1 MLFLSKPTAIVSS
14 IAAVLV
20 FSTQTQATQV
30 LNTPA
35 TTLDT
40 IVVTATRTEQPLK
53 DVPAR
58 IAIIDEAL
66 IEQSPI
72 ASFPHLLMSDAS
84 INMVQLGGYGQQA
97 SFFLRGTESDHT
109 LVLRDGVRLNNDA
122 SGLAPNNFIDTTDIK
137 QIEVLK
143 GPASVLYGTNAI
155 GGVVQIISKTPEK
168 NAAFLSAE
176 IGEHQTYKTTVG
188 ADLADEGF
196 YAQVRGQHLETDGTP
211 VHEHENATA
220 SSFDQKGW
228 STKLGYEADRF
239 GTSLDYSENQGNAQY
254 EQYSW
259 NSMQYEQKSQDFKN
273 QIATLK
279 SRFNPSEQLTL
290 NARISYFKDELKQL
304 KSFERTQYEST
315 EYELTAQQQM
325 TQAQNMIVGITHR
338 QLDTSTL
345 KMTESFQQALNTT
358 GYYLQHQ
365 YQTDKLKTQ
374 AGIRLEDHEKYG
386 QHTVGQLAARYFFSP
401 LLSSYANIGTAFKAP
416 TANDLYYGD
425 YANPNLKPEESRSY
439 EIGFDVQLTPQLKTG
454 LSLYR
459 TEIDQLIDSDPNN
472 NWKFANIDAVTIQGS
487 ELYVNWSND
496 AFFTK
501 ASYSYNQ
508 AKNDK
513 TGLDLSRRP
522 RQKLALS
529 AGWSYEHY
537 GISTTLTANSHS
549 DSSNYDNDVIPGHAQ
564 IDLNSYYQPNEKLRF
579 FANIQNLGDVQYK
592 TASAGNFDGKFYL
605 NGGRLASFGITVKY

>member
-1 MLFLSKPTAIVSS
+1 MPFPFQPTALAAGISALCIFSSQISVAADS
-14 IAAVLV
+14 IA
-20 FSTQTQATQV
+20 Q
-30 LNTPA
+30 PK
-35 TTLDT
+35 LDT
-40 IVVTATRTEQPLK
+40 IVVTATRSQEKLEN
-53 DVPAR
+53 VPAR
-58 IAIIDEAL
+58 ISIIDESL
-66 IEQSPI
+66 IDQSPI

-168 NAAFLSAE
+168 NAAFISAE
-176 IGEHQTYKTTVG
+176 IGGNQTYKSTVG
-188 ADLADEGF
+188 VDLAKQGF
-196 YAQVRGQHLETDGTP
+196 YAQIRGQRLETDGTLI
-211 VHEHENATA
+211 HEHENARA
-220 SSFDQKGW
+220 SSFNQKGV
-228 STKLGYEADRF
+228 SAKFGYEETRF

-259 NSMQYEQKSQDFKN
+259 NSLQYEQKSQDFKN

-279 SRFNPSEQLTL
+279 SRFNPTDQLTL
-290 NARISYFKDELKQL
+290 NARVSYFKDELEQL
-304 KSFERTQYEST
+304 KIFEQTHYEST
-315 EYELTAQQQM
+315 EYELTAKQQM
-325 TQAQNMIVGITHR
+325 TPSQNIIAGITHR
-338 QLDTSTL
+338 QLETSTL
-345 KMTESFQQALNTT
+345 KTAESFHQDLNST

-374 AGIRLEDHEKYG
+374 AGIRREDHEKYG
-386 QHTVGQLAARYFFSP
+386 QHTVGQVAARYFFTP
-401 LLSSYANIGTAFKAP
+401 LFSSYANIGTAFKAP
-416 TANDLYYGD
+416 TMNDLYYGD
-425 YANPNLKPEESRSY
+425 YANPDLKPEESQSY
-439 EIGFDVQLTPQLKTG
+439 EIGLDLQMTPQLKTG
-454 LSLYR
+454 LSIYR
-459 TEIDQLIDSDPNN
+459 TEIDNLIDSDPNN

-487 ELYVNWSND
+487 EVYVNWSNE

-529 AGWSYEHY
+529 AGWADEHY
-537 GISTTLTANSHS
+537 GLSTTLSANSHS
-549 DSSNYDNDVIPGHAQ
+549 DSSNYDEDVIPGHAQ
-564 IDLNSYYQPNEKLRF
+564 IDFNSYYQPNEQLRF
-579 FANIQNLGDVQYK
+579 FANIQNVGDVQYK

-605 NGGRLASFGITVKY
+605 NGGRLASFGITVRY

>member
-1 MLFLSKPTAIVSS
+1 MTFYSQPTALAAG
-14 IAAVLV
+14 IAAVLA
-20 FSTQTQATQV
+20 FSAHTQAA
-30 LNTPA
+30 NIPSA
-35 TTLDT
+35 TLET
-40 IVVTATRTEQPLK
+40 IVVTATRSEEKLE
-53 DVPAR
+53 DVLAR
-58 IAIIDEAL
+58 ISIIDEPL

-143 GPASVLYGTNAI
+143 GPASVLYGSNAI

-168 NAAFLSAE
+168 NAAFISAE
-176 IGEHQTYKTTVG
+176 IGENQTYKSIVG
-188 ADLADEGF
+188 ADLADHGF
-196 YAQVRGQHLETDGTP
+196 YAQVRGQRLETDGTAI
-211 VHEHENATA
+211 HEHENAAA
-220 SSFDQKGW
+220 SSFDQKGV
-228 STKLGYEADRF
+228 SAKFGYEAARF

-259 NSMQYEQKSQDFKN
+259 SSMQYEHKSQDFKN
-273 QIATLK
+273 QIATMK
-279 SRFNPSEQLTL
+279 SRFSPTDQLTL
-290 NARISYFKDELKQL
+290 NARISYFKDELEQL
-304 KSFERTQYEST
+304 KSFERTDYEST
-315 EYELTAQQQM
+315 EYELTAKQQM
-325 TQAQNMIVGITHR
+325 SAAQNIIAGITHR
-338 QLDTSTL
+338 QLETSTL
-345 KMTESFQQALNTT
+345 KTAESFHQDLNST

-386 QHTVGQLAARYFFSP
+386 QHTVGQLAARYFFTP
-401 LLSSYANIGTAFKAP
+401 FFSSYANVGTAFKAP
-416 TANDLYYGD
+416 TMNDLYYGD
-425 YANPNLKPEESRSY
+425 YANPSLKPEESQSY
-439 EIGFDVQLTPQLKTG
+439 EMGIDLQLTLQLKSG

-459 TEIDQLIDSDPNN
+459 TEIDNLIDSDPNN
-472 NWKFANIDAVTIQGS
+472 NWKFANIEAATIQGS
-487 ELYVNWSND
+487 EVYVNWAND
-496 AFFTK
+496 AFFAK

-529 AGWSYEHY
+529 AGWADEHY
-537 GISTTLTANSHS
+537 GLSTTLTANSHS
-549 DSSNYDNDVIPGHAQ
+549 DSSNYDDDVIPGHAQ
-564 IDLNSYYQPNEKLRF
+564 IDFNSYYQPNEQLRF
-579 FANIQNLGDVQYK
+579 FANIQNVGDVQYK
-592 TASAGNFDGKFYL
+592 TASAGNYDGKFYL
-605 NGGRLASFGITVKY
+605 NGGRLASVGLTVKY

>member
-1 MLFLSKPTAIVSS
+1 MTFYSQPTALAAG
-14 IAAVLV
+14 IAAVLA
-20 FSTQTQATQV
+20 FSAHTQAA
-30 LNTPA
+30 NIPSA
-35 TTLDT
+35 TLET
-40 IVVTATRTEQPLK
+40 IVVTATRSEEKLE

-58 IAIIDEAL
+58 ISIIDESL

-168 NAAFLSAE
+168 NAAFISAE
-176 IGEHQTYKTTVG
+176 IGENQTYKSIVG
-188 ADLADEGF
+188 ADLADHGF
-196 YAQVRGQHLETDGTP
+196 YAQVRGQRLETDGTAI
-211 VHEHENATA
+211 HEHENAAT
-220 SSFDQKGW
+220 SSFDQKGV
-228 STKLGYEADRF
+228 SAKFGYEAARF

-259 NSMQYEQKSQDFKN
+259 SSMQYEPKSQDFKN

-279 SRFNPSEQLTL
+279 SRFSPTDQLTL
-290 NARISYFKDELKQL
+290 NARVSYFKDALEQL
-304 KSFERTQYEST
+304 KSFERTDYEST
-315 EYELTAQQQM
+315 EYELTAKQQM
-325 TQAQNMIVGITHR
+325 TVAQNIIAGITHR
-338 QLDTSTL
+338 QLEASTL
-345 KMTESFQQALNTT
+345 KTAESFHQDLNST

-365 YQTDKLKTQ
+365 YQTDKLKAQ

-386 QHTVGQLAARYFFSP
+386 QHTVGQLAARYFFTP
-401 LLSSYANIGTAFKAP
+401 LFSSYANVGTAFKAP
-416 TANDLYYGD
+416 TMNDLYYGD
-425 YANPNLKPEESRSY
+425 YANPSLKPEESQSY
-439 EIGFDVQLTPQLKTG
+439 EMGIDLQLTPQLKSG

-459 TEIDQLIDSDPNN
+459 TEIDNLIDSDPNN
-472 NWKFANIDAVTIQGS
+472 NWKFANIEAATIQGS
-487 ELYVNWSND
+487 EVYVNWAND
-496 AFFTK
+496 AFFAK
-501 ASYSYNQ
+501 AGYSYNQ

-529 AGWSYEHY
+529 AGWADEHY
-537 GISTTLTANSHS
+537 GLSTTLTANSHS
-549 DSSNYDNDVIPGHAQ
+549 DSSNYDDDVIPGHAQ
-564 IDLNSYYQPNEKLRF
+564 IDFNSYYRPNEQLRF
-579 FANIQNLGDVQYK
+579 FANIQNVGDVQYK
-592 TASAGNFDGKFYL
+592 TASAGNYDGKFYL
-605 NGGRLASFGITVKY
+605 NGGRLASVGLTVKY

>member
-1 MLFLSKPTAIVSS
+1 MTFYSQPTALAAG
-14 IAAVLV
+14 IAAVLA
-20 FSTQTQATQV
+20 FSAYAQAA
-30 LNTPA
+30 NIPSA
-35 TTLDT
+35 TLET
-40 IVVTATRTEQPLK
+40 IVVTATRSEEKLE

-58 IAIIDEAL
+58 ISIIDESL

-168 NAAFLSAE
+168 NVTFISAE
-176 IGEHQTYKTTVG
+176 IGENQTYKSIVG
-188 ADLADEGF
+188 ADLADHGF
-196 YAQVRGQHLETDGTP
+196 YAQVRGQRLETDGTAI
-211 VHEHENATA
+211 HEHENAAA
-220 SSFDQKGW
+220 SSFDQKGV
-228 STKLGYEADRF
+228 SAKFGYEAARF

-259 NSMQYEQKSQDFKN
+259 SSMQYEHKSQDFKN

-279 SRFNPSEQLTL
+279 SRFSPTDQLTL
-290 NARISYFKDELKQL
+290 NARVSYFKDELEQL
-304 KSFERTQYEST
+304 KSFERTDYEST
-315 EYELTAQQQM
+315 EYELTTKQQM
-325 TQAQNMIVGITHR
+325 SAAQNIIAGITHR
-338 QLDTSTL
+338 QLETSTL
-345 KMTESFQQALNTT
+345 KTAESFHQDLNST

-386 QHTVGQLAARYFFSP
+386 QHTVGQLAARYFFTP
-401 LLSSYANIGTAFKAP
+401 LFSSYTNVGTAFKAP
-416 TANDLYYGD
+416 TMNDLYYGD
-425 YANPNLKPEESRSY
+425 YATPGLKPEESQSY
-439 EIGFDVQLTPQLKTG
+439 EMGIDLQLTPQLKSS

-459 TEIDQLIDSDPNN
+459 TEIDNLIDSDPNN
-472 NWKFANIDAVTIQGS
+472 NWKFANIEAATIQGA
-487 ELYVNWSND
+487 EIYVNWAND
-496 AFFTK
+496 ALFAK
-501 ASYSYNQ
+501 AGYSYNQ

-529 AGWSYEHY
+529 AGWADEHY
-537 GISTTLTANSHS
+537 GLSTTLTANSHS
-549 DSSNYDNDVIPGHAQ
+549 DSSNYDDDVIPGHAQ
-564 IDLNSYYQPNEKLRF
+564 IDFNSYYQPNGQLRF
-579 FANIQNLGDVQYK
+579 FANIQNVGDVQYK
-592 TASAGNFDGKFYL
+592 TASAGNYDGKFYL
-605 NGGRLASFGITVKY
+605 NGGRLASVGLTVKY